1 MNETRIEALG
11 DSALLITLGE
21 RIDAQ
26 LNTRAVALAERL
38 AAASLPGVGD
48 VAPAYASV
56 CLRYDPVAW
65 SVAGNAGP
73 FAAIAAR
80 LREFLQTDIAD
91 ATIVAHPT
99 SIDIAVCYGGEFGP
113 DLQHVAT
120 HAKLDAD
127 EVVARHCAGDYR
139 VAMLGFAPGFPYLLG
154 LDAVLHTLR
163 RDSPRVRVPAGS
175 VAIGGAQTGIYP
187 HELPGGWQIIGR
199 TPLTLFDATRATP
212 ALLTAGQRVRF
223 RAISPAQ
230 FASHAA

>member
-1 MNETRIEALG
+1 VTEARIEALG

-26 LNTRAVALAERL
+26 LNARAVALAERL
-38 AAASLPGVGD
+38 AAARLPGVGD

-65 SVAGNAGP
+65 SGAGNASP
-73 FAAIAAR
+73 FAAISAR
-80 LREFLQTDIAD
+80 LRELLQDELAGAPSVAD
-91 ATIVAHPT
+91 ST

-113 DLQHVAT
+113 DLQHVAA
-120 HAKLDAD
+120 HAKLDVD
-127 EVVARHCAGDYR
+127 EVVARHCAGEYR

-154 LDAVLHTLR
+154 LDVALHAPR

-187 HELPGGWQIIGR
+187 SELPGGWQIIGR
-199 TPLTLFDATRATP
+199 TPLTLFDATRAMP
-212 ALLTAGQRVRF
+212 ALLAAGQHVRF

-230 FASHAA
+230 FAARAA